1 MKTLIEQE
9 SKKSLIEKA
18 LEIYNTLKRCT
29 ETSSASVCRQCPYF
43 KKRFENNG
51 CCNTLMTDAAKTIKS
66 LVKETYHD
74 NLN

>member
-18 LEIYNTLKRCT
+18 LKIYDALKHCT

-51 CCNTLMTDAAKTIKS
+51 CCNTLMTDAAKAIKS
-66 LVKETYHD
+66 LVEENCHD